1 MPYIDQDTR
10 NRLAFDTVAPSSAG
24 ELNYAITRLVL
35 KRLGAQPRYEDFNA
49 AIGALECAKLELYR
63 RMISPYEDKTIV
75 ENGDVYPAAEAATE
89 FVDGAGL
96 D

>member
-10 NRLAFDTVAPSSAG
+10 NRLVFEGDAPSSA
-24 ELNYAITRLVL
+24 EKLNYAITRLVL

-63 RMISPYEDKTIV
+63 RMTSPYEDKKIV
-75 ENGDVYPAAEAATE
+75 ENGDVYPTAEAATE

>member
-10 NRLAFDTVAPSSAG
+10 NRLAFEPVAPSSAA
-24 ELNYAITRLVL
+24 ELNYAITCLVL

-75 ENGDVYPAAEAATE
+75 ENGDVYPPGEGATE